1 MIWQHTPY
9 TIPLIAASAASIIL
23 GLHMVRYPWSG
34 NKISA
39 LIIFVN
45 TGWISGYVLELSSS
59 TESAMIFW
67 DKLQIIPIVILPT
80 AWFVYVIYFTGHE
93 KWLKPHIMIA
103 LLIVPLITVV
113 LAFTNGR
120 HELIWIAHTLNIE
133 GPYLIVE
140 ETYGFWFWF
149 YIVYISMLF
158 LSGIILLIQLF
169 IHSYQPYRWQISS
182 LLISVAAPLAA
193 AVLVLSKLNPFPH
206 LNLIPV
212 ALVITNAMVAF
223 STIYFWLGDIV
234 PLARET
240 VIDHMHDGVII
251 LDAEDRIIDVNPSAH
266 NILGAPIRSPIGS
279 FIKNAW
285 PEWLQV
291 EKGSLNIADNEVVLG
306 SEQRMYD
313 VEISPLTDYHDLPMG
328 RAVVLRDITD
338 RKRVERAEKYRLLA
352 ENVRDVIWTMDLNLQ
367 FTYISPSVKHL
378 RGYTA
383 EEVMT
388 QSLNEVLTPSSLKVA
403 VKTFEDELA
412 KKERGAIDV
421 DTTKTLE
428 LEHMCKDGSTVWAEV
443 KMTWLSDAH
452 GNLTG
457 ILGVSRDI
465 SERKQAEELLHESEK
480 KFRKIFEQANDAI
493 VLMDKYGT
501 IRDLNKKCE
510 KIFGYKRDEIIGKNF
525 KEPGILDSEAI
536 RKAVDITNRISK
548 DKTLMPLALMELE
561 LKHKNGTKI
570 FTEVSVGF
578 IKKKGKIEGILA
590 ILRDVTER
598 KKAEE
603 KISASLKEKEV
614 LLQEI
619 HHRVKN
625 NIQII
630 SSLLNLQSHY
640 IEDKTYAEMLKESQD
655 RIKSM
660 ALIHEK
666 LYQSKNLGDIDF
678 GGYIDTLVKALFHSY
693 GINRENVIPTLTVE
707 NVSLEIDYAIP
718 CGLIINELVSNVL
731 RHAFPDGK
739 GEIVITLCSVD
750 DTIELKISDNGIGIP
765 GNIDFRNTKS
775 LGLHL
780 VTILVED
787 QLGGEI
793 HLDRS
798 FGTTFTITF
807 KRDHN

>member
-1 MIWQHTPY
+1 M
-9 TIPLIAASAASIIL
+9 
-23 GLHMVRYPWSG
+23 
-34 NKISA
+34 
-39 LIIFVN
+39 
-45 TGWISGYVLELSSS
+45 
-59 TESAMIFW
+59 
-67 DKLQIIPIVILPT
+67 
-80 AWFVYVIYFTGHE
+80 
-93 KWLKPHIMIA
+93 
-103 LLIVPLITVV
+103 IVPLITVV
-113 LAFTNGR
+113 LALTNGI
-120 HELIWIAHTLNIE
+120 HGLIWIGHTLNTE
-133 GPYLIVE
+133 GPYLVVE
-140 ETYGFWFWF
+140 EAYGLWFWF
-149 YIVYISMLF
+149 YMVYMSMLF

-169 IHSYQPYRWQISS
+169 IHSRQPYRWQIIS
-182 LLISVAAPLAA
+182 LLVSVAAPLVAS
-193 AVLVLSKLNPFPH
+193 VLVLSKLNPFPY

-212 ALVITNAMVAF
+212 ALVVTNAMVAF
-223 STIYFWLGDIV
+223 NTIYFWLGDIV

-251 LDAEDRIIDVNPSAH
+251 LDAEDRIVDVNLSAH
-266 NILGAPIRSPIGS
+266 QVLGAPIGS
-279 FIKNAW
+279 SIKDVW
-285 PEWLQV
+285 PEWTHV
-291 EKGSLNIADNEVVLG
+291 EKGSGENVDNEVVLG

-313 VEISPLTDYHDLPMG
+313 VEISPLTDYRGLPMG

-352 ENVRDVIWTMDLNLQ
+352 ENVRDVIWTMDMNLQ
-367 FTYISPSVKHL
+367 FTYMSPSVKHL

-383 EEVMT
+383 EEVMA
-388 QSLNEVLTPSSLKVA
+388 QSLDEVLTPSSLKVA
-403 VKTFEDELA
+403 TDLFAEELGS
-412 KKERGAIDV
+412 KERHIDV
-421 DTTKTLE
+421 NTTKTLE
-428 LEHMCKDGSTVWAEV
+428 LEHKCKDGSTVWAEV
-443 KMTWLSDAH
+443 KMTGFFDAH

-465 SERKQAEELLHESEK
+465 SERKHAEELLHESEE

-493 VLMDKYGT
+493 VLMDRYGT

-510 KIFGYKRDEIIGKNF
+510 EIFGYNRDEIIGKNF
-525 KEPGILDSEAI
+525 KEPGALDSEGI
-536 RKAVDITNRISK
+536 QKAVDVTNRILK
-548 DKTLMPLALMELE
+548 DKTLMPLTLMEVE

-570 FTEVSVGF
+570 FAEVSIGF

-614 LLQEI
+614 LLREI

-640 IEDKTYAEMLKESQD
+640 IKDKTYAEILKESQD
-655 RIKSM
+655 RIRSM

-666 LYQSKNLGDIDF
+666 LYQSKNVGDIDF
-678 GGYIDTLVKALFHSY
+678 GGYIDTLVKALFRSY
-693 GINRENVIPTLTVE
+693 GVNQEQVVPTVTVE
-707 NVSLEIDYAIP
+707 GVSLEIDYAIP
-718 CGLIINELVSNVL
+718 CGLIINELVSNAL
-731 RHAFPDGK
+731 RHAFPEGK
-739 GEIVITLCSVD
+739 GEIMITLCSVGD
-750 DTIELKISDNGIGIP
+750 SIELKISDNGVGIP

-793 HLDRS
+793 HLDRRC
-798 FGTTFTITF
+798 GTMFTITF
-807 KRDHN
+807 KRS